1 MSPIPFCPSQVFQLF
16 PLSSLTCS
24 EAQRATELFPIFCY
38 SRSYSVR
45 SFSFFPA
52 CAMSP
57 GHVASAFLVFLS
69 HDMNIHVPCCFF
81 FFIIACTIL
90 LFYSWYFK
98 WLTNEVSCCL
108 VIRPWNTLSLAF
120 LKCCWSSRLE
130 WHFFSSFLCAFGFL
144 LFFFKSP
151 QRSLHISTNLKKGF
165 KFPFYG
171 NFLRK

>member
-1 MSPIPFCPSQVFQLF
+1 MWYCSLWQTCYMSPIPFCPSQVFQLF

-81 FFIIACTIL
+81 FLYNSMYNPAVLFLIFQVTHQWGQL
-90 LFYSWYFK
+90 L
-98 WLTNEVSCCL
+98 SCYQTL
-108 VIRPWNTLSLAF
+108 KYTQFSFFEMLLELQARVTFLFFLSLCF
-120 LKCCWSSRLE
+120 WLPFIFFQKSTKKPS
-130 WHFFSSFLCAFGFL
+130 HFD
-144 LFFFKSP
+144 
-151 QRSLHISTNLKKGF
+151 
-165 KFPFYG
+165 
-171 NFLRK
+171 